1 MKRRLLW
8 AFAALAG
15 CGPVRYEN
23 DPVPVAETAWVTL
36 PEIQA
41 THPEIDKAVLAA
53 RIRTAASEAVALE
66 GLTLAPDEA
75 SADLVLEAVVE
86 QFWLGD
92 DAVRI
97 LGWKA
102 VRSGVASPE
111 HRMLVKIR
119 ARGQPENSA
128 TLADAIET
136 GGFARDNV
144 EARRTD
150 ALVDRIAR
158 SIREIARDYR
168 KR

>member
-1 MKRRLLW
+1 MKRWLLCV
-8 AFAALAG
+8 FAVLAG

-23 DPVPVAETAWVTL
+23 DPAPVAETAWVTN

-53 RIRTAASEAVALE
+53 RIRAAAREAVAAE

-75 SADLVLEAVVE
+75 SADLALEAVVE

-97 LGWKA
+97 LGWRA

-111 HRMLVKIR
+111 QRLLLKIR
-119 ARGQPENSA
+119 ARGQAENSA
-128 TLADAIET
+128 RLVDAIES
-136 GGFARDNV
+136 GGFAK
-144 EARRTD
+144 ESIEERRTK
-150 ALVDRIAR
+150 ALVERIAR